1 MRNQSLRNFNQRG
14 SRFGMTGKQIAF
26 LAILAVLTFS
36 VVLGGGYYVLSD
48 SGLIGGADSELVA
61 QSPATPTMTSTSE
74 PSPSSTMTPETVEG
88 NLLPATW
95 TPTPTLTEVP
105 IDTASW
111 TLNRDDL
118 TADFEATTLEELG
131 IVSENLLFEG
141 EYPLINIF
149 SYIDSS
155 DEFEGIYGWT
165 FLIEDESDQADF
177 DAEIQEMNLFTD
189 QMIEDLAVQEVI
201 DQQELGMPE
210 DLGDSSRA
218 ITVVAMIDDVDFRFD
233 MVLFRR
239 DTAGV
244 YCVTIYLDGEISVV
258 PIQDVAL
265 TIDAHIQ
272 ESYP

>member
-1 MRNQSLRNFNQRG
+1 MRNQGMRNFDQGR
-14 SRFGMTGKQIAF
+14 SRFGMSGKQIAF

-36 VVLGGGYYVLSD
+36 VIIGSGYYVLSD
-48 SGLIGGADSELVA
+48 SGLIGGANAELVG

-74 PSPSSTMTPETVEG
+74 PSPSPTVTPEMVES
-88 NLLPATW
+88 NPLPATW
-95 TPTPTLTEVP
+95 TPTPTLTEAP

-111 TLNRDDL
+111 TLDRDDL

-131 IVSENLLFEG
+131 IVADNLLFEG

-149 SYIDSS
+149 SYIDSNE
-155 DEFEGIYGWT
+155 EFEGVYGWT
-165 FLIEDESDQADF
+165 FLIEVESDQADF
-177 DAEIQEMNLFTD
+177 DAEIQTMDLFTE
-189 QMIEDLAVQEVI
+189 QMIEDLSVEEVI

-218 ITVVAMIDDVDFRFD
+218 ITVVARIEDVDFRFD

-239 DTAGV
+239 DAAGV
-244 YCVTIYLDGEISVV
+244 YCVTIYLDGEIAVV
-258 PIQDVAL
+258 PIQDAAL
-265 TIDAHIQ
+265 KIDAHIQ

>member
-1 MRNQSLRNFNQRG
+1 MRNQGMRNFDQGR

-36 VVLGGGYYVLSD
+36 VIVGGGYYVLSD
-48 SGLIGGADSELVA
+48 SGLIGGANAELVG

-74 PSPSSTMTPETVEG
+74 PSPSPTVTPEMVES
-88 NLLPATW
+88 NPLPATW
-95 TPTPTLTEVP
+95 TPTPTLTEAP

-111 TLNRDDL
+111 TLDRDDL

-131 IVSENLLFEG
+131 IVADNLLFEG

-149 SYIDSS
+149 SYIDSNE
-155 DEFEGIYGWT
+155 EFEGVYGWT
-165 FLIEDESDQADF
+165 FLIEGESDQADF
-177 DAEIQEMNLFTD
+177 DAEIQTMDLFTE
-189 QMIEDLAVQEVI
+189 QMIENLSVEEVI

-210 DLGDSSRA
+210 DLGESSRA
-218 ITVVAMIDDVDFRFD
+218 ITVVARIEDVDFRFD

-239 DTAGV
+239 DAAGV
-244 YCVTIYLDGEISVV
+244 YCVTIYLDGEIAVV
-258 PIQDVAL
+258 PIQDAAL
-265 TIDAHIQ
+265 KIDAHIQ

>member
-1 MRNQSLRNFNQRG
+1 MRNQGMRNFDQGR

-36 VVLGGGYYVLSD
+36 VIVGGGYYVLSD
-48 SGLIGGADSELVA
+48 SGLIGGANAELVG

-74 PSPSSTMTPETVEG
+74 PSPSPTVTPEMVES
-88 NLLPATW
+88 NPLPATW
-95 TPTPTLTEVP
+95 TPTPTLTEAP

-111 TLNRDDL
+111 TLDRDDL

-131 IVSENLLFEG
+131 IVADNLLFEG

-149 SYIDSS
+149 SYIDSNE
-155 DEFEGIYGWT
+155 EFEGVYGWT
-165 FLIEDESDQADF
+165 FLIEGESDQADF
-177 DAEIQEMNLFTD
+177 DAEIQTMDLFTE
-189 QMIEDLAVQEVI
+189 QMIENLSVEEVI

-210 DLGDSSRA
+210 DLGESSRA
-218 ITVVAMIDDVDFRFD
+218 ITVVARIEDVDFRFD

-239 DTAGV
+239 DAAGV
-244 YCVTIYLDGEISVV
+244 FCVTIYLDGEIAVV
-258 PIQDVAL
+258 PIQDAAL
-265 TIDAHIQ
+265 KIDAHIQ

>member
-1 MRNQSLRNFNQRG
+1 MRNQGMRNFDQGR
-14 SRFGMTGKQIAF
+14 SRFGMSGKQIAF

-36 VVLGGGYYVLSD
+36 VIIGGGYYVLSD
-48 SGLIGGADSELVA
+48 SGLIGGANAELVG

-74 PSPSSTMTPETVEG
+74 PSPSPTVTPEMVES
-88 NLLPATW
+88 NPLPATW
-95 TPTPTLTEVP
+95 TPTPTLTEAP

-111 TLNRDDL
+111 TLDRDDL

-131 IVSENLLFEG
+131 IVADNLLFEG

-149 SYIDSS
+149 SYIDSNE
-155 DEFEGIYGWT
+155 EFEGVYGWT
-165 FLIEDESDQADF
+165 FLIEVESDQADF
-177 DAEIQEMNLFTD
+177 DAEIQTMDLFTE
-189 QMIEDLAVQEVI
+189 QMIEDLSVEEVI

-218 ITVVAMIDDVDFRFD
+218 ITVVARIEDVDFRFD

-239 DTAGV
+239 DAAGV
-244 YCVTIYLDGEISVV
+244 YCVTIYLDGEIAVV
-258 PIQDVAL
+258 PIQDAAL
-265 TIDAHIQ
+265 KIDAHIQ

>member
-1 MRNQSLRNFNQRG
+1 MRNQDMRNFSQGR

-26 LAILAVLTFS
+26 LAVLAVLTFS
-36 VVLGGGYYVLSD
+36 VIIGGGYYVLSD
-48 SGLIGGADSELVA
+48 SGLIGGAATRLVG
-61 QSPATPTMTSTSE
+61 QSPATPTMTSTSK
-74 PSPSSTMTPETVEG
+74 PSPSPSVTPETVES

-111 TLNRDDL
+111 TLERDDL

-131 IVSENLLFEG
+131 IVSDNLLFEG

-149 SYIDSS
+149 SFIDSNE
-155 DEFEGIYGWT
+155 EFEGIYGWT
-165 FLIEDESDQADF
+165 FLIEDESDQAAF
-177 DAEIQEMNLFTD
+177 DSDIREMDLFTE
-189 QMIEDLAVQEVI
+189 QMIEDLSVEEVI
-201 DQQELGMPE
+201 DQQELGMPA
-210 DLGDSSRA
+210 DLGDFSRA
-218 ITVVAMIDDVDFRFD
+218 ITVVAKIEDVDFRFD

-239 DTAGV
+239 DAAGV
-244 YCVTIYLDGEISVV
+244 YCVTIYLDGEIAVM

-265 TIDAHIQ
+265 KIDAHIQ

>member
-1 MRNQSLRNFNQRG
+1 MRNQGMRNFDQGR

-36 VVLGGGYYVLSD
+36 VIVGGGYYVLSD
-48 SGLIGGADSELVA
+48 SGLIGGANAELVG

-74 PSPSSTMTPETVEG
+74 PSPSPTVTPEMVES
-88 NLLPATW
+88 NPLPATW
-95 TPTPTLTEVP
+95 TPTPTLTEAP

-111 TLNRDDL
+111 TLDRDDL

-131 IVSENLLFEG
+131 IVADNLLFEG

-149 SYIDSS
+149 SYIDSNE
-155 DEFEGIYGWT
+155 EFEGVYGWT
-165 FLIEDESDQADF
+165 FLIEGESDQADF
-177 DAEIQEMNLFTD
+177 DAEIQTMDLFTE
-189 QMIEDLAVQEVI
+189 QMIENLSVEEVI

-218 ITVVAMIDDVDFRFD
+218 ITVVARIEDVDFRFD

-239 DTAGV
+239 DAAGV
-244 YCVTIYLDGEISVV
+244 FCVTIYLDGEIAVV
-258 PIQDVAL
+258 PIQDAAL
-265 TIDAHIQ
+265 KIDAHIQ

>member
-1 MRNQSLRNFNQRG
+1 MRNQGVRNFNQGR

-26 LAILAVLTFS
+26 LVILAVLTFS
-36 VVLGGGYYVLSD
+36 VVIGGGYYVLSD
-48 SGLIGGADSELVA
+48 TGLIGGADNELVA
-61 QSPATPTMTSTSE
+61 QSPATPTMTSTSK
-74 PSPSSTMTPETVEG
+74 PSPSSTVTPETIEG

-105 IDTASW
+105 IDTTSW
-111 TLNRDDL
+111 TLDREDL

-131 IVSENLLFEG
+131 IVSGNLLFEG
-141 EYPLINIF
+141 EYPLVNIF
-149 SYIDSS
+149 SYIDTN
-155 DEFEGIYGWT
+155 DEYEGVYGWT
-165 FLIEDESDQADF
+165 FLIKDEASQADF
-177 DAEIQEMNLFTD
+177 DAEIEEMDLFTD
-189 QMIEDLAVQEVI
+189 QMIEDLGVEEVI
-201 DQQELGMPE
+201 DQEELGMPE

-218 ITVVAMIDDVDFRFD
+218 ITVVARIEDVDFRFD

-244 YCVTIYLDGEISVV
+244 YCVTIYLDGEIAVV